1 MKLNNHKSCFLI
13 GLCLISVLALAA
25 CGGAVTGT
33 PPTPT
38 PRSQITLTVSG
49 SGTTTAILSGI
60 KPAFEADVPGYNLRV
75 LPGSGTGE
83 GVEGVVKGLLD
94 VAAMTRPPKDEE
106 AAQGVEYV
114 EFGESGVAMYTY
126 PDVGITDLTTAQA
139 LAVFSGEIT
148 GWSEIGGS
156 DTAIILYVR
165 DEGESSTKVLRQAIF
180 GDAPFPEIAQVLTSQ
195 ADMQA
200 AVAGTP
206 GSIGYG
212 SWPSAFA
219 EGANVQPI
227 TLNGVAPGDSDY
239 PYVTPIGI
247 GYLSER
253 KADVQPLVDWLL
265 SEQGQ
270 AALSEF
276 DVITL
281 Q

>member
-1 MKLNNHKSCFLI
+1 MKLTNQKSCFLI
-13 GLCLISVLALAA
+13 GICLIIGLALAA
-25 CGGAVTGT
+25 CGGAVTET

-38 PRSQITLTVSG
+38 LRSQTTLTVSG
-49 SGTTTAILSGI
+49 SGTTTAILSGV

-83 GVEGVVKGLLD
+83 GVEGVLKGLLD
-94 VAAMTRPPKDEE
+94 VAAMARPPKDEE

-114 EFGESGVAMYTY
+114 EFGRSGVAMYTH
-126 PDVGITDLTTAQA
+126 PDVGVTNLTTAQV
-139 LAVFSGEIT
+139 LAVLSGEIT

-180 GDAPFPEIAQVLTSQ
+180 SDAPFSETAQVLTSQ
-195 ADMQA
+195 ADMQV

-206 GSIGYG
+206 DSIGYG

-219 EGANVQPI
+219 AGANVQPI
-227 TLNGVAPGDSDY
+227 ALNGIAPGDSAY

-253 KADVQPLVDWLL
+253 KADVQPLIDWLL

-270 AALSEF
+270 AALGEF